1 MAFVRFRQN
10 EPIRFLNR
18 EVATAGDFRSARRFR
33 VGFCNSRSGG
43 VNFVAQTIARRCG
56 IDTGEFGMR
65 GTPQITPVGREA

>member
-18 EVATAGDFRSARRFR
+18 EVATAGDFLLCPPFPS
-33 VGFCNSRSGG
+33 GICNSRSGG

-65 GTPQITPVGREA
+65 GTPQITPGGREA